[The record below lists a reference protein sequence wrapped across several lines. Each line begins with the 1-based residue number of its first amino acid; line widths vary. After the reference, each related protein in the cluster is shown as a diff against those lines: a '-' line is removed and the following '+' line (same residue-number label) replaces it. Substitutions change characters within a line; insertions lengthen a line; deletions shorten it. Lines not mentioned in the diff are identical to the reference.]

1 MEINENK
8 PVAVAS
14 KLTDWKNEPDLQD
27 LKQDLTSATASQ
39 AAQCKKIE
47 HWLDILY
54 LSGNSKPV
62 TAENKSKVA
71 PKLVRTQAEWR
82 YSALSEIFLS
92 STDLFNVNPLTWED
106 VKSAQQNELLIN
118 SQFDTKIDK
127 VAFIDKMVR
136 TCVNEGTA
144 ILRTSWEHKTEWVTQ
159 EVPNFMQIEDPT
171 FMEELQQHLQML
183 QAKPDY
189 LEDVPEATRLSVELS
204 QQAGV
209 PIRVY
214 QEGTRMERTEK
225 VTRNHPTVDVCDFS
239 SIYVD
244 PTCQGDLQKAN
255 FIVHKFETSMS
266 DLKRDGRY
274 KNLDKIVTQNAT
286 ITSDM
291 GSQYDSTISQ
301 GSFNFKDE
309 PRQKLYAYEYW
320 GYYDYNDDGIA
331 RPMVCT
337 WVGDTIIRMD
347 ENPYPDKQ
355 FPFIFIPF
363 MPVKGS
369 LYGEPDA
376 ELLEDN
382 QKIKGAVTRGMIDLM
397 AKISAGQTGFQKG
410 AMDQVNMNKFKNG
423 QDFEF
428 NGNVGN
434 PLQSIFTQ
442 NFPNIPESAPFV
454 LNMVN
459 TDSESLTGVRA
470 FQGTGVSGVN
480 LGQTAEAVRTA
491 TDAATKRETG
501 IVRRLGNGLESLA
514 RKFLTMNALFLE
526 EDEVIRITNE
536 NFVPIK
542 RDDLAGEFDL
552 RINVST
558 PEEDQSKS
566 QNLSFILQTLGNNLP
581 PEVPIKIMAKIV
593 KLHKLPDLAKYLD
606 EWEPKP
612 DPMQEALQQL
622 EIAKV
627 EAETALLRAQARE
640 ADAKSYVQQ
649 AKVGV
654 EQARAGQMQSQ
665 TDKNNLDFYDKAN
678 GTDHERAVELQQQ
691 KLNADIVS
699 TSLKSQ
705 AQLDALDKQRGTA
718 ILTEHAKASLQ
729 PREKA
734 VR

>member
-1 MEINENK
+1 MDINLNK
-8 PVAVAS
+8 PVQVQG
-14 KLTDWKNEPDLQD
+14 KMTNWKNEPDIRD
-27 LKQDLTSATASQ
+27 LKQDLTEATASHS
-39 AAQCKKIE
+39 AQSSKIE
-47 HWLDILY
+47 GWLNVLHMK
-54 LSGNSKPV
+54 GNAKPV
-62 TAENKSKVA
+62 TADGKSKVA

-82 YSALSEIFLS
+82 YAALSEIFLS

-106 VKSAQQNELLIN
+106 VKSAQQNELILN

-144 ILRTSWEHKTEWVTQ
+144 ILRTSWVHKTESVTQ
-159 EVPNFMQIEDPT
+159 EVPNFMQIEDPS
-171 FMEELQQHLQML
+171 FGPQLEQIMQMM
-183 QAKPDY
+183 QAQPDF
-189 LEDVPEATRLSVELS
+189 LEDQPEEIKLSVELS

-209 PIRVY
+209 PIRVFK
-214 QEGTRMERTEK
+214 QGTKMETEEK
-225 VTRNHPTVDVCDFS
+225 VIRNHPTVEVCDFS

-244 PTCQGDLQKAN
+244 PTCQGDITKAN
-255 FIVHKFETSMS
+255 FIIHKFETSMS

-274 KNLDKIVTQNAT
+274 KNLDKINAQTAT
-286 ITSDM
+286 ITSDV
-291 GSQYDSTISQ
+291 GSQYDSTVNQ
-301 GSFNFKDE
+301 GSFAFKDE
-309 PRQKLYAYEYW
+309 PRKKMYAYEYW
-320 GYYDYNDDGIA
+320 GYYDFDDSGIA

-337 WVGDTIIRMD
+337 WVGDTIIRLD

-355 FPFIFIPF
+355 FPFVFIPF

-397 AKISAGQTGFQKG
+397 AKISAGQTGFAKG
-410 AMDQVNMNKFKNG
+410 TMDQVNLHKYKNG

-428 NGNVGN
+428 NGNQN
-434 PLQSIFTQ
+434 PQHSIFTQ
-442 NFPNIPESAPFV
+442 NFPNIPESAPFI

-470 FQGTGVSGVN
+470 FAGTGVSGVN

-501 IVRRLGNGLESLA
+501 IVRRIGNGLVEVA
-514 RKFLTMNALFLE
+514 RKFITMNAMFLAE
-526 EDEVIRITNE
+526 EEVVRVTNE

-542 RDDLAGEFDL
+542 RDDLSGEYDL

-593 KLHKLPDLAKYLD
+593 KLHKLPDLAHYLD
-606 EWEPKP
+606 TYEPKP
-612 DPMQEALQQL
+612 DPLAEAMKEL
-622 EIAKV
+622 ELAKIK
-627 EAETALLRAQARE
+627 AETALLNAQARE
-640 ADAKSYVQQ
+640 ADAKSYVQE
-649 AKVGV
+649 AKIGV

-678 GTDHERAVELQQQ
+678 GTDHERAKELQQQ
-691 KLNADIVS
+691 KLDTDVTNTV
-699 TSLKSQ
+699 LKNQ
-705 AQLDALDKQRGTA
+705 AQLDGLDRQRGTA
-718 ILTEHAKASLQ
+718 LLQEHAKASLQ

-734 VR
+734 VK

>member
-1 MEINENK
+1 MDINVNK
-8 PVAVAS
+8 PVQVQG
-14 KLTDWKNEPDLQD
+14 KLTNWKNEPDIRD
-27 LKQDLTSATASQ
+27 LKQDLTEATAAYS
-39 AAQCKKIE
+39 AQVSKIE
-47 HWLDILY
+47 NWLNVLH
-54 LSGNSKPV
+54 LKGNSKPV
-62 TAENKSKVA
+62 TAEGKSKVA

-82 YSALSEIFLS
+82 YAALSEIFLS
-92 STDLFNVNPLTWED
+92 STDLFNVNPVTWED
-106 VKSAQQNELLIN
+106 VKSAQQNELILN

-127 VAFIDKMVR
+127 VGFIDKMVR
-136 TCVNEGTA
+136 ACVNEGTA
-144 ILRTSWEHKTEWVTQ
+144 ILRTSWVHKTETVTS
-159 EVPNFMQIEDPT
+159 EVPNFMQIEDPSY
-171 FMEELQQHLQML
+171 MEELQQHMQMM

-189 LEDVPEATRLSVELS
+189 LEDVPEEVRLSVELS

-214 QEGTRMERTEK
+214 KEGTRTERKEK
-225 VTRNHPTVDVCDFS
+225 VIRNHPTVDVCDFS

-244 PTCQGDLQKAN
+244 PTCQGDITKAS
-255 FIVHKFETSMS
+255 FLIHKFETSMS

-274 KNLDKIVTQNAT
+274 KNLEKINVQTAT
-286 ITSDM
+286 TTSEI
-291 GSQYDSTISQ
+291 GSQYDSTIGQ
-301 GSFNFKDE
+301 GSFTFKDA
-309 PRQKLYAYEYW
+309 PRQKMFAYEYW
-320 GYYDYNDDGIA
+320 GYYDFDDTGIA

-337 WVGDTIIRMD
+337 WIGDTIIRLD

-355 FPFIFIPF
+355 FPFVFIPF

-410 AMDQVNMNKFKNG
+410 SMDQVNLHKFRNG

-428 NGNVGN
+428 NGNQN
-434 PLQSIFTQ
+434 PQHSIFTQ
-442 NFPNIPESAPFV
+442 NFPNIPESAPFI

-501 IVRRLGNGLESLA
+501 IVRRIGSGLVEVA
-514 RKFLTMNALFLE
+514 RKFLTMNALFLDE
-526 EDEVIRITNE
+526 EEVVRVTNN

-542 RDDLAGEFDL
+542 RDDLSGEYDL

-593 KLHKLPDLAKYLD
+593 KLHKLPDLAHYLD
-606 EWEPKP
+606 TYEPKP
-612 DPMQEALQQL
+612 DPLAEARQQL
-622 EIAKV
+622 EIAKL
-627 EAETALLRAQARE
+627 EAETALLKAQARE
-640 ADAKSYVQQ
+640 ADAKSYVQE

-665 TDKNNLDFYDKAN
+665 TDRNNLDFYDKAN
-678 GTDHERAVELQQQ
+678 GTDHERALELQQK
-691 KLNADIVS
+691 KLDTDVVNTTLKNQ
-699 TSLKSQ
+699 TS
-705 AQLDALDKQRGTA
+705 LDALDKQRGTA
-718 ILTEHAKASLQ
+718 LLTEHARASLQ
-729 PREKA
+729 PKEKA

>member
-1 MEINENK
+1 MDINLNK
-8 PVAVAS
+8 PVQVQG
-14 KLTDWKNEPDLQD
+14 KMTNWKNEPDIRD
-27 LKQDLTSATASQ
+27 LKQDLTEATASHSS
-39 AAQCKKIE
+39 QCSKIE
-47 HWLDILY
+47 NWLNVLHMKG
-54 LSGNSKPV
+54 SAKPV
-62 TAENKSKVA
+62 TAEGKSKVA

-82 YSALSEIFLS
+82 YAALSEIFLS

-106 VKSAQQNELLIN
+106 VKSAQQNELILN

-144 ILRTSWEHKTEWVTQ
+144 ILRTSWVHKTEMVEQ
-159 EVPNFMQIEDPT
+159 EVPNFMQVEDPSY
-171 FMEELQQHLQML
+171 MEELQQHLQML

-189 LEDVPEATRLSVELS
+189 LEDLPEEVRLSIELS
-204 QQAGV
+204 QQAGT
-209 PIRVY
+209 PIRVFK
-214 QEGTRMERTEK
+214 EGTRMEHSEK
-225 VTRNHPTVDVCDFS
+225 VIRNHPTVEVCDFS

-244 PTCQGDLQKAN
+244 PTCQGDLNKAN
-255 FIVHKFETSMS
+255 FVIHKFETSLS

-274 KNLDKIVTQNAT
+274 KNLDKINVQTAT
-286 ITSDM
+286 VTSDT
-291 GSQYDSTISQ
+291 GSQYDSTLPQ
-301 GSFNFKDE
+301 GNFAFKDA

-320 GYYDYNDDGIA
+320 GYYDFDDSGIA

-337 WVGDTIIRMD
+337 WIGDTIIRLD

-355 FPFIFIPF
+355 FPFVFIPF

-369 LYGEPDA
+369 VYGEPDA

-397 AKISAGQTGFQKG
+397 AKISAGQTGFAKG
-410 AMDQVNMNKFKNG
+410 TMDQVNLHKFRNG

-428 NGNVGN
+428 NGNQN
-434 PLQSIFTQ
+434 PQHSIFTQ
-442 NFPNIPESAPFV
+442 NFPNIPESAPFI

-470 FQGTGVSGVN
+470 FAGTGVSGVN

-501 IVRRLGNGLESLA
+501 IVRRMGNGLVEVA
-514 RKFLTMNALFLE
+514 RKFLTMNAMFLE
-526 EDEVIRITNE
+526 EDEVVRITNE
-536 NFVPIK
+536 NFVPVK

-581 PEVPIKIMAKIV
+581 PEVPIKIMAKIAR
-593 KLHKLPDLAKYLD
+593 LHKIPDLAHYL
-606 EWEPKP
+606 ETWEPKP
-612 DPMQEALQQL
+612 DPMAEAMQEL
-622 EIAKV
+622 ELAKIQAQT
-627 EAETALLRAQARE
+627 ELLKAQARE
-640 ADAKSYVQQ
+640 AASKSFVQD

-678 GTDHERAVELQQQ
+678 GTEHERALELQQQ
-691 KLNADIVS
+691 KLDTDVTNTV
-699 TSLKSQ
+699 LKNQ

-718 ILTEHAKASLQ
+718 LLTEHAKASLQ

>member
-1 MEINENK
+1 MNLNK
-8 PVAVAS
+8 PVEVQRN
-14 KLTDWKNEPDLQD
+14 LTGWKNEPDLKD
-27 LKQDLTSATASQ
+27 LKQDLTECTQAHSAQVS
-39 AAQCKKIE
+39 KIE
-47 HWLDILY
+47 KWLDTLHMR
-54 LSGNSKPV
+54 GNARPV
-62 TAENKSKVA
+62 TADNKSKVA

-106 VKSAQQNELLIN
+106 VKSAKQNELILN

-144 ILRTSWEHKTEWVTQ
+144 ILRTSWVHKTEEVEE
-159 EVPNFMQIEDPT
+159 EVPNFMMVPDPNY
-171 FMEELQQHLQML
+171 MQELEQHLQQL
-183 QAKPDY
+183 QMKPDY
-189 LEDVPEATRLSVELS
+189 LEDLPEEVRLSIEMS
-204 QQAGV
+204 QQHGQ
-209 PIRVY
+209 PIRVFK
-214 QEGTRMERTEK
+214 EGTKVERK
-225 VTRNHPTVDVCDFS
+225 VKTIRNHPTVEVCDFS

-244 PTCQGDLQKAN
+244 PTCQGDITKAN
-255 FIVHKFETSMS
+255 FIIHKFETSLS

-274 KNLDKIVTQNAT
+274 KNLDKINAQTATVTAET
-286 ITSDM
+286 
-291 GSQYDSTISQ
+291 GSEYDSST
-301 GSFNFKDE
+301 GANFTFKDE
-309 PRQKLYAYEYW
+309 PRRKMHAYEYW
-320 GYYDYNDDGIA
+320 GYYDFDNSGIA

-337 WVGDTIIRMD
+337 WVGDTIIRLD

-397 AKISAGQTGFQKG
+397 AKISAGQTGFAKG
-410 AMDQVNMNKFKNG
+410 AMDQVNLHKFRNG

-428 NGNVGN
+428 NGNNN
-434 PLQSIFTQ
+434 PQHSIFTQ
-442 NFPNIPESAPFV
+442 NFPNIPESAPFI

-501 IVRRLGNGLESLA
+501 IVRRIGNGLVQVA
-514 RKFLTMNALFLE
+514 RKFVTMNSMFLDE
-526 EDEVIRITNE
+526 EEVVRVTNN
-536 NFVPIK
+536 NFVPVK

-558 PEEDQSKS
+558 PEEDTSKA
-566 QNLSFILQTLGNNLP
+566 NVLGMIMQTLGNNLP
-581 PEVPIKIMAKIV
+581 PELPIKIMAKIAH
-593 KLHKLPDLAKYLD
+593 LHKLPDLAQYLD
-606 EWEPKP
+606 TWEPQP
-612 DPMQEALQQL
+612 DPLAEAQQQL
-622 EIAKV
+622 ELARL
-627 EAETALLRAQARE
+627 EAETELLKAQARE
-640 ADAKSYVQQ
+640 AAAKSYVQE

-665 TDKNNLDFYDKAN
+665 TDKNNLDFYNRAN
-678 GTDHERAVELQQQ
+678 GIDHEQTKELNQQ
-691 KLNADIVS
+691 KYDTDIVKD
-699 TSLKSQ
+699 TLKNQ
-705 AQLDALDKQRGTA
+705 AQLDLADKQRGTN
-718 ILTEHAKASLQ
+718 LLLEHAKASLQ

>member
-1 MEINENK
+1 MDINVNK
-8 PVAVAS
+8 PVQVQG
-14 KLTDWKNEPDLQD
+14 KLTNWKNEPDIRD
-27 LKQDLTSATASQ
+27 LKQDLTEASAAYS
-39 AAQCKKIE
+39 AQVSKIE
-47 HWLDILY
+47 NWLNVLHMK
-54 LSGNSKPV
+54 GNSKPI
-62 TAENKSKVA
+62 TAEGKSKVA

-82 YSALSEIFLS
+82 YAALSEIFLS

-106 VKSAQQNELLIN
+106 VKSAQQNELILN

-127 VAFIDKMVR
+127 VGFIDKMVR
-136 TCVNEGTA
+136 ACVNEGTA
-144 ILRTSWEHKTEWVTQ
+144 ILRTSWVHKTESVTS
-159 EVPNFMQIEDPT
+159 EVPNFMQIEDPSY
-171 FMEELQQHLQML
+171 MEELQQHLQML

-189 LEDVPEATRLSVELS
+189 LEDLPEETRLSIELS
-204 QQAGV
+204 QEAGI
-209 PIRVY
+209 PIRVFK
-214 QEGTRMERTEK
+214 EGTRTETEDK
-225 VTRNHPTVDVCDFS
+225 VIRNHPTVEVCDFS

-244 PTCQGDLQKAN
+244 PTCQGDITKAN
-255 FIVHKFETSMS
+255 FLIHKFETSMS

-274 KNLDKIVTQNAT
+274 KNLEKINVQTATVTT
-286 ITSDM
+286 EI
-291 GSQYDSTISQ
+291 GSEYDSTVGQ
-301 GSFNFKDE
+301 GSFAFKDA
-309 PRQKLYAYEYW
+309 PRQKMYAYEYW
-320 GYYDYNDDGIA
+320 GYYDFDDTGIA

-337 WVGDTIIRMD
+337 WVGDTIIRLS

-355 FPFIFIPF
+355 FPFVFIPF

-410 AMDQVNMNKFKNG
+410 TMDQVNLHKYKNG

-428 NGNVGN
+428 NGNQN
-434 PLQSIFTQ
+434 PQHSIFTQ
-442 NFPNIPESAPFV
+442 NFPNIPESAPFI
-454 LNMVN
+454 LSMVN
-459 TDSESLTGVRA
+459 NDSESLTGVRA

-501 IVRRLGNGLESLA
+501 IVRRFGSGLVEVA
-514 RKFLTMNALFLE
+514 RKFLTMNAMFLAE
-526 EDEVIRITNE
+526 EEVVRITND
-536 NFVPIK
+536 NFVPVK
-542 RDDLAGEFDL
+542 RDDLAGDFDL

-593 KLHKLPDLAKYLD
+593 KLHKLPDLAHYL
-606 EWEPKP
+606 ETYEPKP
-612 DPMQEALQQL
+612 DPLAEAMQQL
-622 EIAKV
+622 EIAKL
-627 EAETALLRAQARE
+627 EAETALLKAQARE
-640 ADAKSYVQQ
+640 ADAKSFVQE

-665 TDKNNLDFYDKAN
+665 TDRNNLDFYDKAN
-678 GTDHERAVELQQQ
+678 GTDHERALELQQK
-691 KLNADIVS
+691 KLDTDVVNTTLKNQ
-699 TSLKSQ
+699 TS
-705 AQLDALDKQRGTA
+705 LDALDKQRGTA
-718 ILTEHAKASLQ
+718 LLTEHARAALQ
-729 PREKA
+729 PKEKA

>member
-1 MEINENK
+1 MEINVNK
-8 PVAVAS
+8 PVEVQG
-14 KLTDWKNEPDLQD
+14 KLTNWKNEPDIRD
-27 LKQDLTSATASQ
+27 LKQDLTEATASYS
-39 AAQCKKIE
+39 AQVSKIE
-47 HWLDILY
+47 GWLNVLNMRGSSAPI
-54 LSGNSKPV
+54 
-62 TAENKSKVA
+62 TAAGKSKVA

-106 VKSAQQNELLIN
+106 VKSAQQNELILN

-127 VAFIDKMVR
+127 IAFVDKMVR

-144 ILRTSWEHKTEWVTQ
+144 ILRTSWVHKSETVEE
-159 EVPNFMQIEDPT
+159 EVPQFMQVIDPGY
-171 FMEELQQHLQML
+171 MEELQQHLQML
-183 QAKPDY
+183 QAQPDY
-189 LEDVPEATRLSVELS
+189 LEDVPEEVRLSIELT
-204 QQAGV
+204 QQTGQ
-209 PIRVY
+209 PIRVFK
-214 QEGTRMERTEK
+214 QGTRMERKEK
-225 VTRNHPTVDVCDFS
+225 VIRNHPTVEVCDFS

-244 PTCQGDLQKAN
+244 PTCQGDLNKAQ
-255 FIVHKFETSMS
+255 FIIHKFETSLS

-274 KNLDKIVTQNAT
+274 KNLDKINAQTAT
-286 ITSDM
+286 ITSDT
-291 GSQYDSTISQ
+291 GSQYDSTIGQ
-301 GSFNFKDE
+301 GNFNFKDE
-309 PRQKLYAYEYW
+309 PRKKMYAYEYW
-320 GYYDYNDDGIA
+320 GYYDFDDTGIA

-337 WVGDTIIRMD
+337 WIGDTIIRLD

-397 AKISAGQTGFQKG
+397 AKISAGQTGFAKG
-410 AMDQVNMNKFKNG
+410 TMDQVNLHKFKTG

-428 NGNVGN
+428 HGAQN
-434 PLQSIFTQ
+434 PQHAIFTQ
-442 NFPNIPESAPFV
+442 NFPNIPESAPFI

-470 FQGTGVSGVN
+470 FQGTGVSGIN

-501 IVRRLGNGLESLA
+501 IVRRIGNGMVEVA

-526 EDEVIRITNE
+526 EEEVVRVTNA
-536 NFVPIK
+536 NFVPVK
-542 RDDLAGEFDL
+542 RDDLAGEYDL

-593 KLHKLPDLAKYLD
+593 KLHKLPDLAHYL
-606 EWEPKP
+606 ETYEPKP
-612 DPMQEALQQL
+612 DPLAEAMQQL
-622 EIAKV
+622 EIAKL
-627 EAETALLRAQARE
+627 EAETALLKAQARE
-640 ADAKSYVQQ
+640 ADAKSFVQE
-649 AKVGV
+649 AKVSV

-665 TDKNNLDFYDKAN
+665 TDRNNLDFYDKAN
-678 GTDHERAVELQQQ
+678 GTEHERALELQQK
-691 KLNADIVS
+691 KLDTDVTKDVLKNQNA
-699 TSLKSQ
+699 LEL
-705 AQLDALDKQRGTA
+705 ADKQRGTA
-718 ILTEHAKASLQ
+718 LLQEHAKASLQ

-734 VR
+734 VK

>member
-1 MEINENK
+1 MDINLNQ
-8 PVAVAS
+8 PVAANT
-14 KLTDWKNEPDLQD
+14 KLTNWKNEPDIRD
-27 LKQDLTSATASQ
+27 LKQDLTESTASHS
-39 AAQCKKIE
+39 AQSAKIE
-47 HWLDILY
+47 NWLNVLNMK
-54 LSGNSKPV
+54 GNAKPV
-62 TAENKSKVA
+62 TAEGKSKVA

-82 YSALSEIFLS
+82 YAALSEIFLS

-106 VKSAQQNELLIN
+106 VKSAQQNELIIN

-144 ILRTSWEHKTEWVTQ
+144 ILRTSWVHKSEIVEE
-159 EVPNFMQIEDPT
+159 EVPNFMQVEDPT

-183 QAKPDY
+183 QMQPDY
-189 LEDVPEATRLSVELS
+189 LEDIPEELRMSIEFS
-204 QQAGV
+204 QEAGM
-209 PIRVY
+209 PIRVFK
-214 QEGTRMERTEK
+214 EGTRIERNEK
-225 VTRNHPTVDVCDFS
+225 VIRNHPTVEVCDFS

-244 PTCQGDLQKAN
+244 PTCQGDITKAN
-255 FIVHKFETSMS
+255 FIIHKFETSMS

-274 KNLDKIVTQNAT
+274 KNLDKINVQTATVTT
-286 ITSDM
+286 DT
-291 GSQYDSTISQ
+291 GSQYDSTLPQ
-301 GSFNFKDE
+301 GNFAFKDA

-320 GYYDYNDDGIA
+320 GYYDIDDSGIA

-355 FPFIFIPF
+355 FPFVFIPF

-397 AKISAGQTGFQKG
+397 AKISAGQTGFAKG
-410 AMDQVNMNKFKNG
+410 TMDQVNLHKFRNG

-428 NGNVGN
+428 NGNQN
-434 PLQSIFTQ
+434 PQYSIFTQ
-442 NFPNIPESAPFV
+442 NFPNIPESAPFI

-501 IVRRLGNGLESLA
+501 IVRRLGSGLTEVA

-526 EDEVIRITNE
+526 EEEVVRVTNE
-536 NFVPIK
+536 NFVPVK

-593 KLHKLPDLAKYLD
+593 KLHKLPDLAHYLD
-606 EWEPKP
+606 TYEPKP
-612 DPMQEALQQL
+612 DPLAEARQQL
-622 EIAKV
+622 EIAKL
-627 EAETALLRAQARE
+627 EAETALLKAQARE
-640 ADAKSYVQQ
+640 ADAKSFVQE

-654 EQARAGQMQSQ
+654 EHARAGQMQSQ
-665 TDKNNLDFYDKAN
+665 TDRNNLDFYDKAN
-678 GTDHERAVELQQQ
+678 GTDHERAKELQQQ
-691 KLNADIVS
+691 KLDTEVAKDV
-699 TSLKSQ
+699 LKNQ
-705 AQLDALDKQRGTA
+705 NNLELADKQRGTA
-718 ILTEHAKASLQ
+718 LLQEHAKAALQ

>member
-1 MEINENK
+1 MNLNK
-8 PVAVAS
+8 PVEVQRN
-14 KLTDWKNEPDLQD
+14 LTGWKNEPDLKD
-27 LKQDLTSATASQ
+27 LKQDLTECTQAHSAQVA
-39 AAQCKKIE
+39 KIE
-47 HWLDILY
+47 RWLDTLHMR
-54 LSGNSKPV
+54 GNARPV

-106 VKSAQQNELLIN
+106 VKSAKQNELILN

-144 ILRTSWEHKTEWVTQ
+144 ILRTSWVHKTEEVEE
-159 EVPNFMQIEDPT
+159 EVPNFMMVPDPA
-171 FMEELQQHLQML
+171 FIQELEQHLQQL
-183 QAKPDY
+183 QMKPDY
-189 LEDVPEATRLSVELS
+189 LEDLPEEVRLSIEMS
-204 QQAGV
+204 QQHGQ

-214 QEGTRMERTEK
+214 KEGTKIERTIK
-225 VTRNHPTVDVCDFS
+225 TIRNHPTVEVCDFS

-244 PTCQGDLQKAN
+244 PTCQGDITKAN
-255 FIVHKFETSMS
+255 FIIHKFETSLS

-274 KNLDKIVTQNAT
+274 KNLDKINAQTATVTT
-286 ITSDM
+286 ET
-291 GSQYDSTISQ
+291 GSEYDSST
-301 GSFNFKDE
+301 GANFTFKDE
-309 PRQKLYAYEYW
+309 PRRKMHAYEYW
-320 GYYDYNDDGIA
+320 GYYDFDNSGIA

-337 WVGDTIIRMD
+337 WVGDTIIRLD

-355 FPFIFIPF
+355 FPFVFIPF

-397 AKISAGQTGFQKG
+397 AKISAGQTGFAKG
-410 AMDQVNMNKFKNG
+410 AMDQVNLHKFRNG

-428 NGNVGN
+428 NGNNN
-434 PLQSIFTQ
+434 PQHSIFTQ
-442 NFPNIPESAPFV
+442 NFPNIPESAPFI

-501 IVRRLGNGLESLA
+501 IVRRIGNGLVQVA
-514 RKFLTMNALFLE
+514 RKFVTMNAMFLDE
-526 EDEVIRITNE
+526 EEVVRVTNN
-536 NFVPIK
+536 NFVPVK

-558 PEEDQSKS
+558 PEEDTSKA
-566 QNLSFILQTLGNNLP
+566 NVLGMIMQTLGNNLP
-581 PEVPIKIMAKIV
+581 PELPIKIMAKIAY
-593 KLHKLPDLAKYLD
+593 LHKLPDLAQYL
-606 EWEPKP
+606 ETWEPKP
-612 DPMQEALQQL
+612 DPLAEAQQQL
-622 EIAKV
+622 ELARL
-627 EAETALLRAQARE
+627 EAETELLKAQARE
-640 ADAKSYVQQ
+640 AAAKSYVQE

-665 TDKNNLDFYDKAN
+665 TDKNNLDFYNRAN
-678 GTDHERAVELQQQ
+678 GIDHEQTKELNQQ
-691 KLNADIVS
+691 KYDTDIVKD
-699 TSLKSQ
+699 TLKNQ
-705 AQLDALDKQRGTA
+705 AQLDLADKQRGTN
-718 ILTEHAKASLQ
+718 LLVEHAKASLQ

>member
-1 MEINENK
+1 MEINVNK
-8 PVAVAS
+8 PVEVQG
-14 KLTDWKNEPDLQD
+14 KLTNWKNEPDIRD
-27 LKQDLTSATASQ
+27 LKQDLTEATASYS
-39 AAQCKKIE
+39 AQVSKIE
-47 HWLDILY
+47 GWLNVLNMRGSSAPI
-54 LSGNSKPV
+54 
-62 TAENKSKVA
+62 TAAGKSKVA

-106 VKSAQQNELLIN
+106 VKSAQQNELILN

-127 VAFIDKMVR
+127 IAFIDKMVR

-144 ILRTSWEHKTEWVTQ
+144 ILRTSWVHKSETVEE
-159 EVPNFMQIEDPT
+159 EVPQFMQVIDPGY
-171 FMEELQQHLQML
+171 MEELQQHLQML
-183 QAKPDY
+183 QAQPDY
-189 LEDVPEATRLSVELS
+189 LEDVPEEVRLSIELT
-204 QQAGV
+204 QQTGQ
-209 PIRVY
+209 PIRVFK
-214 QEGTRMERTEK
+214 QGTRMERKEK
-225 VTRNHPTVDVCDFS
+225 VIRNHPTVEVCDFS

-244 PTCQGDLQKAN
+244 PTCQGDLNKAQ
-255 FIVHKFETSMS
+255 FIIHKFETSLS

-274 KNLDKIVTQNAT
+274 KNLDKINAQTAT
-286 ITSDM
+286 ITSDT
-291 GSQYDSTISQ
+291 GSQYDSTIGQ
-301 GSFNFKDE
+301 GNFNFKDE
-309 PRQKLYAYEYW
+309 PRKKMYAYEYW
-320 GYYDYNDDGIA
+320 GYYDFDDTGIA

-337 WVGDTIIRMD
+337 WIGDTIIRLD

-397 AKISAGQTGFQKG
+397 AKISAGQTGFAKG
-410 AMDQVNMNKFKNG
+410 TMDQVNLHKFKTG

-428 NGNVGN
+428 HGAQN
-434 PLQSIFTQ
+434 PQHAIFTQ
-442 NFPNIPESAPFV
+442 NFPNIPESAPFI

-470 FQGTGVSGVN
+470 FQGTGVSGIN

-501 IVRRLGNGLESLA
+501 IVRRIGNGMVEVA

-526 EDEVIRITNE
+526 EEEVVRVTNA
-536 NFVPIK
+536 NFVPVK
-542 RDDLAGEFDL
+542 RDDLAGEYDL

-593 KLHKLPDLAKYLD
+593 KLHKLPDLAHYL
-606 EWEPKP
+606 ETYEPKP
-612 DPMQEALQQL
+612 DPLAEAMQQL
-622 EIAKV
+622 EIAKL
-627 EAETALLRAQARE
+627 EAETALLKAQARE
-640 ADAKSYVQQ
+640 ADAKSFVQE
-649 AKVGV
+649 AKVSV

-665 TDKNNLDFYDKAN
+665 TDRNNLDFYDKAN
-678 GTDHERAVELQQQ
+678 GTEHERALELQQK
-691 KLNADIVS
+691 KLDTDVTKDVLKNQNA
-699 TSLKSQ
+699 LEL
-705 AQLDALDKQRGTA
+705 ADKQRGTA
-718 ILTEHAKASLQ
+718 LLQEHAKASLQ

-734 VR
+734 VK

>member
-1 MEINENK
+1 MEINVNK
-8 PVAVAS
+8 PVEVQG
-14 KLTDWKNEPDLQD
+14 KLTNWKNEPDIRD
-27 LKQDLTSATASQ
+27 LKQDLTEATASYS
-39 AAQCKKIE
+39 AQVSKIE
-47 HWLDILY
+47 GWLNVLNMRGSSAPI
-54 LSGNSKPV
+54 
-62 TAENKSKVA
+62 TAAGKSKVA

-106 VKSAQQNELLIN
+106 VKSAQQNELILN

-127 VAFIDKMVR
+127 IAFVDKMVR

-144 ILRTSWEHKTEWVTQ
+144 ILRTSWVHKSETVEE
-159 EVPNFMQIEDPT
+159 EVPQFMQVIDPAY
-171 FMEELQQHLQML
+171 MEELQQHLQML
-183 QAKPDY
+183 QAQPDY
-189 LEDVPEATRLSVELS
+189 LEDVPEEVRLSIELT
-204 QQAGV
+204 QQTGQ
-209 PIRVY
+209 PIRVFK
-214 QEGTRMERTEK
+214 QGTRMERKEK
-225 VTRNHPTVDVCDFS
+225 VIRNHPTVEVCDFS

-244 PTCQGDLQKAN
+244 PTCQGDLNKAQ
-255 FIVHKFETSMS
+255 FIIHKFETSLS

-274 KNLDKIVTQNAT
+274 KNLDKINAQTAT
-286 ITSDM
+286 ITSDT
-291 GSQYDSTISQ
+291 GSQYDSTIGQ
-301 GSFNFKDE
+301 GNFNFKDE
-309 PRQKLYAYEYW
+309 PRKKLYAYEYW
-320 GYYDYNDDGIA
+320 GYYDFDDTGIA

-337 WVGDTIIRMD
+337 WIGDTIIRLD

-397 AKISAGQTGFQKG
+397 AKISAGQTGFAKG
-410 AMDQVNMNKFKNG
+410 TMDQVNLHKFKTG

-428 NGNVGN
+428 HGAQN
-434 PLQSIFTQ
+434 PQHAIFTQ
-442 NFPNIPESAPFV
+442 NFPNIPESAPFI

-501 IVRRLGNGLESLA
+501 IVRRIGNGMVEVA

-526 EDEVIRITNE
+526 EEEVVRVTNA
-536 NFVPIK
+536 NFVPVK
-542 RDDLAGEFDL
+542 RDDLAGEYDL

-593 KLHKLPDLAKYLD
+593 KLHKLPDLAHYL
-606 EWEPKP
+606 ETYEPKP
-612 DPMQEALQQL
+612 DPLAEAMQQL
-622 EIAKV
+622 EIAKL
-627 EAETALLRAQARE
+627 EAETALLKAQARE
-640 ADAKSYVQQ
+640 ADAKSFVQE

-665 TDKNNLDFYDKAN
+665 TDRNNLDFYDKAN
-678 GTDHERAVELQQQ
+678 GTEHERALELQQK
-691 KLNADIVS
+691 KLDTDVTKDVLKNQNA
-699 TSLKSQ
+699 LEL
-705 AQLDALDKQRGTA
+705 ADKQRGTA
-718 ILTEHAKASLQ
+718 LLQEHAKASLQ

-734 VR
+734 VK

>member
-1 MEINENK
+1 MEINLNK
-8 PVAVAS
+8 PVEVQRN
-14 KLTDWKNEPDLQD
+14 LTGWKNEPDLKD
-27 LKQDLTSATASQ
+27 LKQDLTECTQAHSAQVS
-39 AAQCKKIE
+39 KIE
-47 HWLDILY
+47 RWLDTLHMR
-54 LSGNSKPV
+54 GNARPV
-62 TAENKSKVA
+62 TADNKSKVA

-106 VKSAQQNELLIN
+106 VKSAKQNELILN

-144 ILRTSWEHKTEWVTQ
+144 ILRTSWVHKTEEVEE
-159 EVPNFMQIEDPT
+159 EVPNFMMVPDPNY
-171 FMEELQQHLQML
+171 MQELEQHLQQL
-183 QAKPDY
+183 QMKPDY
-189 LEDVPEATRLSVELS
+189 LEDLPEEVRLSIEMS
-204 QQAGV
+204 QQHGQ
-209 PIRVY
+209 PIRVFK
-214 QEGTRMERTEK
+214 EGTKVERK
-225 VTRNHPTVDVCDFS
+225 VKTIRNHPTVEVCDFS

-244 PTCQGDLQKAN
+244 PTCQGDITKAN
-255 FIVHKFETSMS
+255 FIIHKFETSLS

-274 KNLDKIVTQNAT
+274 KNLDKINAQTATVTT
-286 ITSDM
+286 ET
-291 GSQYDSTISQ
+291 GSEYDSST
-301 GSFNFKDE
+301 GANFTFKDE
-309 PRQKLYAYEYW
+309 PRRKMHAYEYW
-320 GYYDYNDDGIA
+320 GYYDFDNSGIA

-337 WVGDTIIRMD
+337 WVGDTIIRLD

-397 AKISAGQTGFQKG
+397 AKISAGQTGFAKG
-410 AMDQVNMNKFKNG
+410 AMDQVNLHKFRNG

-428 NGNVGN
+428 NGNNN
-434 PLQSIFTQ
+434 PQHSIFTQ
-442 NFPNIPESAPFV
+442 NFPNIPESAPFI

-501 IVRRLGNGLESLA
+501 IVRRIGNGLVQVA
-514 RKFLTMNALFLE
+514 RKFVTMNSMFLDE
-526 EDEVIRITNE
+526 EEVVRVTNN
-536 NFVPIK
+536 NFVPVK

-558 PEEDQSKS
+558 PEEDTSKA
-566 QNLSFILQTLGNNLP
+566 NVLGMIMQTLGNNLP
-581 PEVPIKIMAKIV
+581 PELPIKIMAKIAH
-593 KLHKLPDLAKYLD
+593 LHKLPDLAQYL
-606 EWEPKP
+606 ETWEPKP
-612 DPMQEALQQL
+612 DPLAEAQQQL
-622 EIAKV
+622 ELARL
-627 EAETALLRAQARE
+627 EAETELLKAQARE
-640 ADAKSYVQQ
+640 AAAKSYVQE

-665 TDKNNLDFYDKAN
+665 TDKNNLDFFNRAN
-678 GTDHERAVELQQQ
+678 GIDHEQTKELNQQ
-691 KLNADIVS
+691 KYDTDIVKD
-699 TSLKSQ
+699 TLKNQ
-705 AQLDALDKQRGTA
+705 AQLDLADKQRGTN
-718 ILTEHAKASLQ
+718 LLVEHAKASLQ

>member
-1 MEINENK
+1 MNLNK
-8 PVAVAS
+8 PVEVQRN
-14 KLTDWKNEPDLQD
+14 LTGWKNEPDLKD
-27 LKQDLTSATASQ
+27 LKQDLTECTQAHSAQVS
-39 AAQCKKIE
+39 KIE
-47 HWLDILY
+47 RWLDTLHMR
-54 LSGNSKPV
+54 GNARPV
-62 TAENKSKVA
+62 TADNKSKVA

-106 VKSAQQNELLIN
+106 VKSAKQNELILN

-144 ILRTSWEHKTEWVTQ
+144 ILRTSWVHKTEEVEE
-159 EVPNFMQIEDPT
+159 EVPNFMMVPDPNY
-171 FMEELQQHLQML
+171 MQELEQHLQQL
-183 QAKPDY
+183 QMKPDY
-189 LEDVPEATRLSVELS
+189 LEDLPEEVRLSIEMS
-204 QQAGV
+204 QQHGQ
-209 PIRVY
+209 PIRVFK
-214 QEGTRMERTEK
+214 EGTKVERK
-225 VTRNHPTVDVCDFS
+225 VKTIRNHPTVEVCDFS

-244 PTCQGDLQKAN
+244 PTCQGDITKAN
-255 FIVHKFETSMS
+255 FIIHKFETSLS

-274 KNLDKIVTQNAT
+274 KNLDKINAQTATVTT
-286 ITSDM
+286 ET
-291 GSQYDSTISQ
+291 GSEYDSST
-301 GSFNFKDE
+301 GANFTFKDE
-309 PRQKLYAYEYW
+309 PRRKMHAYEYW
-320 GYYDYNDDGIA
+320 GYYDFDNSGIA

-337 WVGDTIIRMD
+337 WVGDTIIRLD

-397 AKISAGQTGFQKG
+397 AKISAGQTGFAKG
-410 AMDQVNMNKFKNG
+410 AMDQVNLHKFRNG

-428 NGNVGN
+428 NGNNN
-434 PLQSIFTQ
+434 PQHSIFTQ
-442 NFPNIPESAPFV
+442 NFPNIPESAPFI

-501 IVRRLGNGLESLA
+501 IVRRIGNGLVQVA
-514 RKFLTMNALFLE
+514 RKFVTMNSMFLDE
-526 EDEVIRITNE
+526 EEVVRVTNN
-536 NFVPIK
+536 NFVPVK

-558 PEEDQSKS
+558 PEEDTSKA
-566 QNLSFILQTLGNNLP
+566 NVLGMIMQTLGNNLP
-581 PEVPIKIMAKIV
+581 PELPIKIMAKIAH
-593 KLHKLPDLAKYLD
+593 LHKLPDLAQYL
-606 EWEPKP
+606 ETWEPKP
-612 DPMQEALQQL
+612 DPLAEAQQQL
-622 EIAKV
+622 ELARL
-627 EAETALLRAQARE
+627 EAETELLKAQARE
-640 ADAKSYVQQ
+640 AAAKSYVQE

-665 TDKNNLDFYDKAN
+665 TDKNNLDFYNRAN
-678 GTDHERAVELQQQ
+678 GIDHEQTKELNQQ
-691 KLNADIVS
+691 KYDTDIVKD
-699 TSLKSQ
+699 TLKNQ
-705 AQLDALDKQRGTA
+705 AQLDLADKQRGTN
-718 ILTEHAKASLQ
+718 LLVEHAKASLQ

>member
-1 MEINENK
+1 MEINVNK
-8 PVAVAS
+8 PVEVQG
-14 KLTDWKNEPDLQD
+14 KLTNWKNEPDIRD
-27 LKQDLTSATASQ
+27 LKQDLTEATASYS
-39 AAQCKKIE
+39 AQVSKIE
-47 HWLDILY
+47 GWLNVLNMRG
-54 LSGNSKPV
+54 SSAPV
-62 TAENKSKVA
+62 TAAGKSKVA

-106 VKSAQQNELLIN
+106 VKSAQQNELILN

-127 VAFIDKMVR
+127 IAFVDKMVR

-144 ILRTSWEHKTEWVTQ
+144 ILRTSWVHKSETVEE
-159 EVPNFMQIEDPT
+159 EVPQFMQVIDPAY
-171 FMEELQQHLQML
+171 MEELQQHMQML
-183 QAKPDY
+183 QAQPDY
-189 LEDVPEATRLSVELS
+189 LEDVPEEVRLSVELT
-204 QQAGV
+204 QQSGQ
-209 PIRVY
+209 PIRVFK
-214 QEGTRMERTEK
+214 QGTRMERKEK
-225 VTRNHPTVDVCDFS
+225 VIRNHPTVEVCDFS

-244 PTCQGDLQKAN
+244 PTCQGDLNKAQ
-255 FIVHKFETSMS
+255 FIIHKFETSLS

-274 KNLDKIVTQNAT
+274 KNLDKINAQTAT
-286 ITSDM
+286 ITSDT
-291 GSQYDSTISQ
+291 GSQYDSTIGQ
-301 GSFNFKDE
+301 GNFNFKDE
-309 PRQKLYAYEYW
+309 PRKKMYAYEYW
-320 GYYDYNDDGIA
+320 GYYDFDDTGIA

-337 WVGDTIIRMD
+337 WIGDTIIRLD

-397 AKISAGQTGFQKG
+397 AKISAGQTGFAKG
-410 AMDQVNMNKFKNG
+410 TMDQVNLHKFKTG

-428 NGNVGN
+428 HGAQN
-434 PLQSIFTQ
+434 PQHAIFTQ
-442 NFPNIPESAPFV
+442 NFPNIPESAPFI

-501 IVRRLGNGLESLA
+501 IVRRIGNGMVEVA

-526 EDEVIRITNE
+526 EEEVVRVTNA
-536 NFVPIK
+536 NFVPVK
-542 RDDLAGEFDL
+542 RDDLAGEYDL

-593 KLHKLPDLAKYLD
+593 KLHKLPDLAHYL
-606 EWEPKP
+606 ETYEPKP
-612 DPMQEALQQL
+612 DPLAEAMQQL
-622 EIAKV
+622 EIAKL
-627 EAETALLRAQARE
+627 EAETALLKAQARE
-640 ADAKSYVQQ
+640 ADAKSFVQE

-665 TDKNNLDFYDKAN
+665 TDRNNLDFYDKAN
-678 GTDHERAVELQQQ
+678 GTEHERALELQQK
-691 KLNADIVS
+691 KLDTDVTKDVLKNQNA
-699 TSLKSQ
+699 LEL
-705 AQLDALDKQRGTA
+705 ADKQRGTA
-718 ILTEHAKASLQ
+718 LLQEHAKASLQ

-734 VR
+734 VK

>member
-1 MEINENK
+1 MNLNK
-8 PVAVAS
+8 PVEVQRN
-14 KLTDWKNEPDLQD
+14 LTGWKNEPDLKD
-27 LKQDLTSATASQ
+27 LKQDLTECTQAHSAQVA
-39 AAQCKKIE
+39 KIE
-47 HWLDILY
+47 RWLDTLHMR
-54 LSGNSKPV
+54 GNARPV

-106 VKSAQQNELLIN
+106 VKSAKQNELILN

-144 ILRTSWEHKTEWVTQ
+144 ILRTSWVHKTEEVEE
-159 EVPNFMQIEDPT
+159 EVPNFMMVPDPA
-171 FMEELQQHLQML
+171 FVQELEQHLQQL
-183 QAKPDY
+183 QMKPDY
-189 LEDVPEATRLSVELS
+189 LEDIPEEVRLSIEMS
-204 QQAGV
+204 QQHGQ

-214 QEGTRMERTEK
+214 KEGTKIERTVK
-225 VTRNHPTVDVCDFS
+225 TIRNHPTVEVCDFS

-244 PTCQGDLQKAN
+244 PTCQGDITKAN
-255 FIVHKFETSMS
+255 FIIHKFETSLS

-274 KNLDKIVTQNAT
+274 KNLDKINAQTATVTT
-286 ITSDM
+286 ET
-291 GSQYDSTISQ
+291 GSEYDSST
-301 GSFNFKDE
+301 GANFTFKDE
-309 PRQKLYAYEYW
+309 PRRKMHAYEYW
-320 GYYDYNDDGIA
+320 GYYDFDNSGIA

-337 WVGDTIIRMD
+337 WVGDTIIRLD

-355 FPFIFIPF
+355 FPFVFIPF

-397 AKISAGQTGFQKG
+397 AKISAGQTGFAKG
-410 AMDQVNMNKFKNG
+410 AMDQVNLHKFRNG

-428 NGNVGN
+428 NGNNN
-434 PLQSIFTQ
+434 PQHSIFTQ
-442 NFPNIPESAPFV
+442 NFPNIPESAPFI

-501 IVRRLGNGLESLA
+501 IVRRIGNGLVQVA
-514 RKFLTMNALFLE
+514 RKFVTMNAMFLDE
-526 EDEVIRITNE
+526 EEVVRVTNN
-536 NFVPIK
+536 NFVPVK

-558 PEEDQSKS
+558 PEEDTSKA
-566 QNLSFILQTLGNNLP
+566 NVLGMIMQTLGNNLP
-581 PEVPIKIMAKIV
+581 PELPIKIMAKIAH
-593 KLHKLPDLAKYLD
+593 LHKLPDLAQYL
-606 EWEPKP
+606 ETWEPKP
-612 DPMQEALQQL
+612 DPLAEAQQQL
-622 EIAKV
+622 ELARL
-627 EAETALLRAQARE
+627 EAETELLKAQARE
-640 ADAKSYVQQ
+640 AAAKSYVQE

-665 TDKNNLDFYDKAN
+665 TDKNNLDFFNKAN
-678 GTDHERAVELQQQ
+678 GIDHEQNKELNQQ
-691 KLNADIVS
+691 KYDTDIVKD
-699 TSLKSQ
+699 TLKNQ
-705 AQLDALDKQRGTA
+705 AQLDLADKQRGTS
-718 ILTEHAKASLQ
+718 LLVEHAKASLQ

>member
-1 MEINENK
+1 MEINVNK
-8 PVAVAS
+8 PVEVQG
-14 KLTDWKNEPDLQD
+14 KLTNWKNEPDIRD
-27 LKQDLTSATASQ
+27 LKQDLTEATASYS
-39 AAQCKKIE
+39 AQVSKIE
-47 HWLDILY
+47 GWLNVLNMRG
-54 LSGNSKPV
+54 SSAPV
-62 TAENKSKVA
+62 TAAGKSKVA

-106 VKSAQQNELLIN
+106 VKSAQQNELILN

-127 VAFIDKMVR
+127 IAFVDKMVR

-144 ILRTSWEHKTEWVTQ
+144 ILRTSWVHKSETVEE
-159 EVPNFMQIEDPT
+159 EVPQFMQVIDPAY
-171 FMEELQQHLQML
+171 MEELQQHIQML
-183 QAKPDY
+183 QAQPDY
-189 LEDVPEATRLSVELS
+189 LEDVPEEVRLSIELT
-204 QQAGV
+204 QQTGQ
-209 PIRVY
+209 PIRVFK
-214 QEGTRMERTEK
+214 QGTRMERKEK
-225 VTRNHPTVDVCDFS
+225 VIRNHPTVEVCDFS

-244 PTCQGDLQKAN
+244 PTCQGDLNKAQ
-255 FIVHKFETSMS
+255 FIIHKFETSLS

-274 KNLDKIVTQNAT
+274 KNLDKINAQTAT
-286 ITSDM
+286 ITSDT
-291 GSQYDSTISQ
+291 GSQYDSTIGQ
-301 GSFNFKDE
+301 GNFNFKDE
-309 PRQKLYAYEYW
+309 PRKKMYAYEYW
-320 GYYDYNDDGIA
+320 GYYDFDDTGIA

-337 WVGDTIIRMD
+337 WIGDTIIRLD

-397 AKISAGQTGFQKG
+397 AKISAGQTGFAKG
-410 AMDQVNMNKFKNG
+410 TMDQVNLHKFKTG

-428 NGNVGN
+428 HGAQN
-434 PLQSIFTQ
+434 PQHSIFTQ
-442 NFPNIPESAPFV
+442 NFPNIPESAPFI

-501 IVRRLGNGLESLA
+501 IVRRIGNGMVEVA

-526 EDEVIRITNE
+526 EEEVVRVTNA
-536 NFVPIK
+536 NFVPVK
-542 RDDLAGEFDL
+542 RDDLAGEYDL

-593 KLHKLPDLAKYLD
+593 KLHKLPDLAHYL
-606 EWEPKP
+606 ETYEPKP
-612 DPMQEALQQL
+612 DPLAEAMQQL
-622 EIAKV
+622 EIAKL
-627 EAETALLRAQARE
+627 EAETALLKAQARE
-640 ADAKSYVQQ
+640 ADAKSFVQE

-665 TDKNNLDFYDKAN
+665 TDRNNLDFYDKAN
-678 GTDHERAVELQQQ
+678 GTEHERALELQQK
-691 KLNADIVS
+691 KLDTDVTKDVLKNQNA
-699 TSLKSQ
+699 LEL
-705 AQLDALDKQRGTA
+705 ADKQRGTA
-718 ILTEHAKASLQ
+718 LLQEHAKASLQ

-734 VR
+734 VK

>member
-1 MEINENK
+1 MDINVNK
-8 PVAVAS
+8 PVQVQG
-14 KLTDWKNEPDLQD
+14 KLTNWKNEPDIRD
-27 LKQDLTSATASQ
+27 LKQDLTEASAAYS
-39 AAQCKKIE
+39 AQVSKIE
-47 HWLDILY
+47 NWLNVLHMK
-54 LSGNSKPV
+54 GNSKPI
-62 TAENKSKVA
+62 TAEGKSKVA

-82 YSALSEIFLS
+82 YAALSEIFLS

-106 VKSAQQNELLIN
+106 VKSAQQNELILN

-127 VAFIDKMVR
+127 VGFIDKMVR
-136 TCVNEGTA
+136 ACVNEGTA
-144 ILRTSWEHKTEWVTQ
+144 ILRTSWVHKTESVTS
-159 EVPNFMQIEDPT
+159 EVPNFMQIEDPSY
-171 FMEELQQHLQML
+171 MEELQQHLQML

-189 LEDVPEATRLSVELS
+189 LEDLPEETRLSIELS
-204 QQAGV
+204 QEAGI
-209 PIRVY
+209 PIRVFK
-214 QEGTRMERTEK
+214 EGTRTETEDK
-225 VTRNHPTVDVCDFS
+225 VIRNHPTVEVCDFS

-244 PTCQGDLQKAN
+244 PTCQGDITKAN
-255 FIVHKFETSMS
+255 FLIHKFETSMS

-274 KNLDKIVTQNAT
+274 KNLEKINVQTATVTT
-286 ITSDM
+286 EI
-291 GSQYDSTISQ
+291 GSEYDSTVGQ
-301 GSFNFKDE
+301 GSFAFKDA
-309 PRQKLYAYEYW
+309 PRQKMYAYEYW
-320 GYYDYNDDGIA
+320 GYYDFDDTGIA

-337 WVGDTIIRMD
+337 WVGDTIIRLS

-355 FPFIFIPF
+355 FPFVFIPF

-410 AMDQVNMNKFKNG
+410 TMDQVNLHKYKNG

-428 NGNVGN
+428 NGNQN
-434 PLQSIFTQ
+434 PQHSIFTQ
-442 NFPNIPESAPFV
+442 NFPNIPESAPFI
-454 LNMVN
+454 LSMVN
-459 TDSESLTGVRA
+459 NDSESLTGVRA

-501 IVRRLGNGLESLA
+501 IVRRFGSGLVEVA
-514 RKFLTMNALFLE
+514 RKFLTMNAMFLAE
-526 EDEVIRITNE
+526 EEVVRITND
-536 NFVPIK
+536 NFVPVK
-542 RDDLAGEFDL
+542 RDDLAGDFDL

-593 KLHKLPDLAKYLD
+593 KLHKLPDLAHYL
-606 EWEPKP
+606 ETYEPKP
-612 DPMQEALQQL
+612 DPLAEAMQQL
-622 EIAKV
+622 EVAKL
-627 EAETALLRAQARE
+627 EAETALLKAQARE
-640 ADAKSYVQQ
+640 ADAKSFVQE

-665 TDKNNLDFYDKAN
+665 TDRNNLDFYDKAN
-678 GTDHERAVELQQQ
+678 GTDHERALELQQK
-691 KLNADIVS
+691 KLDTDVVNTTLKNQ
-699 TSLKSQ
+699 TS
-705 AQLDALDKQRGTA
+705 LDALDKQRGTA
-718 ILTEHAKASLQ
+718 LLTEHARAALQ
-729 PREKA
+729 PKEKA

>member
-1 MEINENK
+1 MEINVNK
-8 PVAVAS
+8 PVEVQG
-14 KLTDWKNEPDLQD
+14 KLTNWKNEPDIRD
-27 LKQDLTSATASQ
+27 LKQDLTEATASYS
-39 AAQCKKIE
+39 AQVSKIE
-47 HWLDILY
+47 GWLNVLNMRG
-54 LSGNSKPV
+54 SSAPV
-62 TAENKSKVA
+62 TAAGKSKVA

-106 VKSAQQNELLIN
+106 VKSAQQNELILN

-127 VAFIDKMVR
+127 IAFIDKMVR

-144 ILRTSWEHKTEWVTQ
+144 ILRTSWVHKSETVEE
-159 EVPNFMQIEDPT
+159 EVPQFMQVIDPAY
-171 FMEELQQHLQML
+171 MEELQQHIQML
-183 QAKPDY
+183 QAQPDY
-189 LEDVPEATRLSVELS
+189 LEDVPEEVRLSVELT
-204 QQAGV
+204 QQSGQ
-209 PIRVY
+209 PIRVFK
-214 QEGTRMERTEK
+214 QGTRMERKEK
-225 VTRNHPTVDVCDFS
+225 VIRNHPTVEVCDFS

-244 PTCQGDLQKAN
+244 PTCQGDLNKAQ
-255 FIVHKFETSMS
+255 FIIHKFETSLS

-274 KNLDKIVTQNAT
+274 KNLDKINAQTAT
-286 ITSDM
+286 ITSDT
-291 GSQYDSTISQ
+291 GSQYDSTIGQ
-301 GSFNFKDE
+301 GNFNFKDE
-309 PRQKLYAYEYW
+309 PRKKMYAYEYW
-320 GYYDYNDDGIA
+320 GYYDFDDTGIA

-337 WVGDTIIRMD
+337 WIGDTIIRLD

-397 AKISAGQTGFQKG
+397 AKISAGQTGFAKG
-410 AMDQVNMNKFKNG
+410 TMDQVNLHKFKTG

-428 NGNVGN
+428 HGAQN
-434 PLQSIFTQ
+434 PQHAIFTQ
-442 NFPNIPESAPFV
+442 NFPNIPESAPFI

-501 IVRRLGNGLESLA
+501 IVRRIGNGMVEVA

-526 EDEVIRITNE
+526 EEEVVRVTNA
-536 NFVPIK
+536 NFVPVK
-542 RDDLAGEFDL
+542 RDDLAGEYDL

-593 KLHKLPDLAKYLD
+593 KLHKLPDLAHYL
-606 EWEPKP
+606 ETYEPKP
-612 DPMQEALQQL
+612 DPLAEAMQQL
-622 EIAKV
+622 EIAKL
-627 EAETALLRAQARE
+627 EAETALLKAQARE
-640 ADAKSYVQQ
+640 ADAKSFVQE

-665 TDKNNLDFYDKAN
+665 TDRNNLDFYDKAN
-678 GTDHERAVELQQQ
+678 GTEHERALELQQK
-691 KLNADIVS
+691 KLDTDVTKDVLKNQNA
-699 TSLKSQ
+699 LEL
-705 AQLDALDKQRGTA
+705 ADKQRGTA
-718 ILTEHAKASLQ
+718 LLQEHAKASLQ

-734 VR
+734 VK

>member
-1 MEINENK
+1 MEINVNK
-8 PVAVAS
+8 PVEVQG
-14 KLTDWKNEPDLQD
+14 KLTNWKNEPDIRD
-27 LKQDLTSATASQ
+27 LKQDLTEATASYS
-39 AAQCKKIE
+39 AQVSKIE
-47 HWLDILY
+47 GWLNVLNMRGSSAPI
-54 LSGNSKPV
+54 
-62 TAENKSKVA
+62 TAAGKSKVA

-106 VKSAQQNELLIN
+106 VKSAQQNELILN

-127 VAFIDKMVR
+127 IAFVDKMVR

-144 ILRTSWEHKTEWVTQ
+144 ILRTSWVHKSETVEE
-159 EVPNFMQIEDPT
+159 EVPQFMQVIDPAY
-171 FMEELQQHLQML
+171 MEELQQHMQML
-183 QAKPDY
+183 QAQPDY
-189 LEDVPEATRLSVELS
+189 LEDVPEEVRLSIELT
-204 QQAGV
+204 QQTGQ
-209 PIRVY
+209 PIRVFK
-214 QEGTRMERTEK
+214 QGTRMERKEK
-225 VTRNHPTVDVCDFS
+225 VIRNHPTVEVCDFS

-244 PTCQGDLQKAN
+244 PTCQGDLNKAQ
-255 FIVHKFETSMS
+255 FIIHKFETSLS

-274 KNLDKIVTQNAT
+274 KNLDKINAQTAT
-286 ITSDM
+286 ITSDT
-291 GSQYDSTISQ
+291 GSQYDSTIGQ
-301 GSFNFKDE
+301 GNFNFKDE
-309 PRQKLYAYEYW
+309 PRKKMYAYEYW
-320 GYYDYNDDGIA
+320 GYYDFDDTGIA

-337 WVGDTIIRMD
+337 WIGDTIIRLD

-397 AKISAGQTGFQKG
+397 AKISAGQTGFAKG
-410 AMDQVNMNKFKNG
+410 TMDQVNLHKFKTG

-428 NGNVGN
+428 HGAQN
-434 PLQSIFTQ
+434 PQHAIFTQ
-442 NFPNIPESAPFV
+442 NFPNIPESAPFI

-501 IVRRLGNGLESLA
+501 IVRRIGNGMVEVA

-526 EDEVIRITNE
+526 EEEVVRVTNA
-536 NFVPIK
+536 NFVPVK
-542 RDDLAGEFDL
+542 RDDLAGEYDL

-593 KLHKLPDLAKYLD
+593 KLHKLPDLAHYL
-606 EWEPKP
+606 ETYEPKP
-612 DPMQEALQQL
+612 DPLAEAMQQL
-622 EIAKV
+622 EIAKL
-627 EAETALLRAQARE
+627 EAETALLKAQARE
-640 ADAKSYVQQ
+640 ADAKSFVQE

-665 TDKNNLDFYDKAN
+665 TDRNNLDFYDKAN
-678 GTDHERAVELQQQ
+678 GTEHERALELQQK
-691 KLNADIVS
+691 KLDTDVTKDVLKNQNA
-699 TSLKSQ
+699 LEL
-705 AQLDALDKQRGTA
+705 ADKQRGTA
-718 ILTEHAKASLQ
+718 LLQEHAKASLQ

-734 VR
+734 VK

>member
-1 MEINENK
+1 MDINVNK
-8 PVAVAS
+8 PVQVQG
-14 KLTDWKNEPDLQD
+14 KLTNWKNEPDIRD
-27 LKQDLTSATASQ
+27 LKQDLTEASAAYS
-39 AAQCKKIE
+39 AQVSKIE
-47 HWLDILY
+47 NWLNVLHMK
-54 LSGNSKPV
+54 GNSKPI
-62 TAENKSKVA
+62 TAEGKSKVA

-82 YSALSEIFLS
+82 YAALSEIFLS

-106 VKSAQQNELLIN
+106 VKSAQQNELILN

-127 VAFIDKMVR
+127 VGFIDKMVR
-136 TCVNEGTA
+136 ACVNEGTA
-144 ILRTSWEHKTEWVTQ
+144 ILRTSWVHKTESVTS
-159 EVPNFMQIEDPT
+159 EVPNFMQIEDPSY
-171 FMEELQQHLQML
+171 MEELQQHLQML

-189 LEDVPEATRLSVELS
+189 LEDLPEETRLSIELS
-204 QQAGV
+204 QEAGI
-209 PIRVY
+209 PIRVFK
-214 QEGTRMERTEK
+214 EGTRTETEDK
-225 VTRNHPTVDVCDFS
+225 VIRNHPTVEVCDFS

-244 PTCQGDLQKAN
+244 PTCQGDITKAN
-255 FIVHKFETSMS
+255 FLIHKFETSMS

-274 KNLDKIVTQNAT
+274 KNLEKINVQTATVTT
-286 ITSDM
+286 EI
-291 GSQYDSTISQ
+291 GSEYDSTVGQ
-301 GSFNFKDE
+301 GSFAFKDA
-309 PRQKLYAYEYW
+309 PRQKMYAYEYW
-320 GYYDYNDDGIA
+320 GYYDFDDTGIA

-337 WVGDTIIRMD
+337 WVGDTIIRLS

-355 FPFIFIPF
+355 FPFVFIPF

-410 AMDQVNMNKFKNG
+410 TMDQVNLHKYKNG

-428 NGNVGN
+428 NGNQN
-434 PLQSIFTQ
+434 PQHSIFTQ
-442 NFPNIPESAPFV
+442 NFPNIPESAPFI
-454 LNMVN
+454 LSMVN
-459 TDSESLTGVRA
+459 NDSESLTGVRA

-501 IVRRLGNGLESLA
+501 IVRRFGSGLVEVA
-514 RKFLTMNALFLE
+514 RKFLTMNAMFLAE
-526 EDEVIRITNE
+526 EEVVRITND
-536 NFVPIK
+536 NFVPVK
-542 RDDLAGEFDL
+542 RDDLAGDFDL

-593 KLHKLPDLAKYLD
+593 KLHKLPDLAHYL
-606 EWEPKP
+606 ETYEPKP
-612 DPMQEALQQL
+612 DPLAEAMQQL
-622 EIAKV
+622 EIAKL
-627 EAETALLRAQARE
+627 EAETALLKAQARE
-640 ADAKSYVQQ
+640 ADAKSFVQE

-665 TDKNNLDFYDKAN
+665 TDHNNLDFYDKAN
-678 GTDHERAVELQQQ
+678 GTDHERALELQQK
-691 KLNADIVS
+691 KLDTDVVNTTLKNQ
-699 TSLKSQ
+699 TS
-705 AQLDALDKQRGTA
+705 LDALDKQRGTA
-718 ILTEHAKASLQ
+718 LLTEHARAALQ
-729 PREKA
+729 PKEKA

>member
-1 MEINENK
+1 MDINVNK
-8 PVAVAS
+8 PVQVQG
-14 KLTDWKNEPDLQD
+14 KLTNWKNEPDIRD
-27 LKQDLTSATASQ
+27 LKQDLTEASAAYS
-39 AAQCKKIE
+39 AQVSKIE
-47 HWLDILY
+47 NWLNVLHMK
-54 LSGNSKPV
+54 GNSKPI
-62 TAENKSKVA
+62 TAEGKSKVA

-82 YSALSEIFLS
+82 YAALSEIFLS

-106 VKSAQQNELLIN
+106 VKSAQQNELILN

-127 VAFIDKMVR
+127 VGFIDKMVR
-136 TCVNEGTA
+136 ACVNEGTA
-144 ILRTSWEHKTEWVTQ
+144 ILRTSWVHKTESVTS
-159 EVPNFMQIEDPT
+159 EVPNFMQIEDPSY
-171 FMEELQQHLQML
+171 MEELQQHLQML

-189 LEDVPEATRLSVELS
+189 LEDLPEETRLSIELS
-204 QQAGV
+204 QEAGI
-209 PIRVY
+209 PIRVFK
-214 QEGTRMERTEK
+214 EGTRTETEDK
-225 VTRNHPTVDVCDFS
+225 VIRNHPTVEVCDFS

-244 PTCQGDLQKAN
+244 PTCQGDITKAN
-255 FIVHKFETSMS
+255 FLIHKFETSMS

-274 KNLDKIVTQNAT
+274 KNLEKINVQTATVTT
-286 ITSDM
+286 EI
-291 GSQYDSTISQ
+291 GSEYDSTVGQ
-301 GSFNFKDE
+301 GSFAFKDA
-309 PRQKLYAYEYW
+309 PRQKMYAYEYW
-320 GYYDYNDDGIA
+320 GYYDFDDTGIA

-337 WVGDTIIRMD
+337 WVGDTIIRLS

-355 FPFIFIPF
+355 FPFVFIPF

-410 AMDQVNMNKFKNG
+410 TMDQVNLHKYKNG

-428 NGNVGN
+428 NGNQN
-434 PLQSIFTQ
+434 PQHAIFTQ
-442 NFPNIPESAPFV
+442 NFPNIPESAPFI
-454 LNMVN
+454 LSMVN
-459 TDSESLTGVRA
+459 NDSESLTGVRA

-501 IVRRLGNGLESLA
+501 IVRRFGSGLVEVA
-514 RKFLTMNALFLE
+514 RKFLTMNAMFLAE
-526 EDEVIRITNE
+526 EEVVRITND
-536 NFVPIK
+536 NFVPVK
-542 RDDLAGEFDL
+542 RDDLAGDFDL

-593 KLHKLPDLAKYLD
+593 KLHKLPDLAHYLD
-606 EWEPKP
+606 TYEPKP
-612 DPMQEALQQL
+612 DPLAEAMQQL
-622 EIAKV
+622 EIAKL

-640 ADAKSYVQQ
+640 ADAKSFVQE

-665 TDKNNLDFYDKAN
+665 TDRNNLDFYDKAN
-678 GTDHERAVELQQQ
+678 GTDHERALELQQK
-691 KLNADIVS
+691 KLDTDVVNTTLKNQ
-699 TSLKSQ
+699 TS
-705 AQLDALDKQRGTA
+705 LDALDKQRGTA
-718 ILTEHAKASLQ
+718 LLTEHARAALQ
-729 PREKA
+729 PKEKA

>member
-1 MEINENK
+1 MDINVNK
-8 PVAVAS
+8 PVQVQG
-14 KLTDWKNEPDLQD
+14 KLTNWKNEPDIRD
-27 LKQDLTSATASQ
+27 LKQDLTEATAAYS
-39 AAQCKKIE
+39 AQVSKIE
-47 HWLDILY
+47 NWLNVLH
-54 LSGNSKPV
+54 LKGNSKPV
-62 TAENKSKVA
+62 TAEGKSKVA

-82 YSALSEIFLS
+82 YAALSEIFLS
-92 STDLFNVNPLTWED
+92 STDLFNVNPVTWED
-106 VKSAQQNELLIN
+106 VKSAQQNELILN

-127 VAFIDKMVR
+127 VGFIDKMVR
-136 TCVNEGTA
+136 ACVNEGTA
-144 ILRTSWEHKTEWVTQ
+144 ILRTSWVHKTETVTS
-159 EVPNFMQIEDPT
+159 EVPNFMQIEDPSY
-171 FMEELQQHLQML
+171 MEELQQHMQMM

-189 LEDVPEATRLSVELS
+189 LEDVPEEVRLSVELS

-214 QEGTRMERTEK
+214 KEGTRTERKEK
-225 VTRNHPTVDVCDFS
+225 VIRNHPTVDVCDFS

-244 PTCQGDLQKAN
+244 PTCQGDITKAN
-255 FIVHKFETSMS
+255 FLIHKFETSMS

-274 KNLDKIVTQNAT
+274 KNLEKINVQTAT
-286 ITSDM
+286 TTSEI
-291 GSQYDSTISQ
+291 GSQYDSTIGQ
-301 GSFNFKDE
+301 GSFTFKDA
-309 PRQKLYAYEYW
+309 PRQKMFAYEYW
-320 GYYDYNDDGIA
+320 GYYDFDDTGIA

-337 WVGDTIIRMD
+337 WIGDTIIRLD

-355 FPFIFIPF
+355 FPFVFIPF

-410 AMDQVNMNKFKNG
+410 SMDQVNLHKFRNG

-428 NGNVGN
+428 NGNQN
-434 PLQSIFTQ
+434 PQHSIFTQ
-442 NFPNIPESAPFV
+442 NFPNIPESAPFI

-501 IVRRLGNGLESLA
+501 IVRRIGSGLVEVA
-514 RKFLTMNALFLE
+514 RKFLTMNALFLDE
-526 EDEVIRITNE
+526 EEVVRVTNN

-542 RDDLAGEFDL
+542 RDDLSGEYDL

-593 KLHKLPDLAKYLD
+593 KLHKLPDLAHYLD
-606 EWEPKP
+606 TYEPKP
-612 DPMQEALQQL
+612 DPLAEARQQL
-622 EIAKV
+622 EIAKL
-627 EAETALLRAQARE
+627 EAETALLKAQARE
-640 ADAKSYVQQ
+640 ADAKSYVQE

-654 EQARAGQMQSQ
+654 EQARAANMQST

-678 GTDHERAVELQQQ
+678 GTDHQRALEMQQQ
-691 KLNADIVS
+691 KLDTDVVN
-699 TSLKSQ
+699 TTLNNQ
-705 AQLDALDKQRGTA
+705 ANLDAMDKQRGTA
-718 ILTEHAKASLQ
+718 LLTEHAKAALQ
-729 PREKA
+729 PKEKA

>member
-1 MEINENK
+1 MDIKLNK
-8 PVAVAS
+8 APES
-14 KLTDWKNEPDLQD
+14 QDKLTSWKKEPDIRD
-27 LKQDLTSATASQ
+27 LKQDLTEATATYS
-39 AAQCKKIE
+39 AQCSKIE
-47 HWLDILY
+47 SWLNVLHMRG
-54 LSGNSKPV
+54 SSKPV
-62 TAENKSKVA
+62 TADNKSKVA

-92 STDLFNVNPLTWED
+92 SSDLFNVNPLTWED
-106 VKSAQQNELLIN
+106 VKSAQQNELILN
-118 SQFDTKIDK
+118 SQFDTKINK
-127 VAFIDKMVR
+127 VAFIDRMVR

-144 ILRTSWEHKTEWVTQ
+144 ILRTSWIHKSETVES
-159 EVPNFMQIEDPT
+159 EVPNFMMVPESDPAYLQ
-171 FMEELQQHLQML
+171 ELQQHLQML
-183 QAKPDY
+183 QQEPDY
-189 LEDVPEATRLSVELS
+189 LEDLPEEVRMSIEMT
-204 QQAGV
+204 QAEGT

-214 QEGTRMERTEK
+214 KDGTKIEREEK
-225 VTRNHPTVDVCDFS
+225 VIRNHPTVEVCDFS
-239 SIYVD
+239 SVYVD
-244 PTCQGDLQKAN
+244 PTCQGDLTKAN
-255 FIVHKFETSMS
+255 FLIYKFETSLS

-274 KNLDKIVTQNAT
+274 KNLDKINAQT
-286 ITSDM
+286 ATVTSDI
-291 GSQYDSTISQ
+291 GSQYDSSSGANFT
-301 GSFNFKDE
+301 FKDE
-309 PRQKLYAYEYW
+309 PRKKMHAYEYW
-320 GYYDYNDDGIA
+320 GYYDIDGSGIA

-369 LYGEPDA
+369 LFGEPDA

-397 AKISAGQTGFQKG
+397 AKISAGQTGFAKG
-410 AMDQVNMNKFKNG
+410 SMDQVNLHKFRTG

-428 NGNVGN
+428 NANSN
-434 PLQSIFTQ
+434 PLHTIFTQ
-442 NFPNIPESAPFV
+442 TFPNIPESAPFI

-470 FQGTGVSGVN
+470 FSGTGVSGVN

-501 IVRRLGNGLESLA
+501 IVRRIGDGLVQVA
-514 RKFLTMNALFLE
+514 RKFITMNAMFLE
-526 EDEVIRITNE
+526 DEEVVRVTNDK
-536 NFVPIK
+536 FVPIK
-542 RDDLAGEFDL
+542 RDDLRGDYDL

-593 KLHKLPDLAKYLD
+593 KLHKLPDLAHFL
-606 EWEPKP
+606 ENWEPKP
-612 DPMQEALQQL
+612 DPLAEAQQQL
-622 EIAKV
+622 EIAKL
-627 EAETALLRAQARE
+627 EAETALLKAQARE
-640 ADAKSYVQQ
+640 AEAKSYVQE

-654 EQARAGQMQSQ
+654 EQARASNMQST
-665 TDKNNLDFYDKAN
+665 TDKNNLDFYNKAN
-678 GTDHERAVELQQQ
+678 GIEHNQAKEMQQQ
-691 KLNADIVS
+691 KLDTDVVN
-699 TSLKSQ
+699 TTLKNQ
-705 AQLDALDKQRGTA
+705 AQLDMLDKQRGTA
-718 ILTEHAKASLQ
+718 LLTEHAKASLQ

>member
-1 MEINENK
+1 MDINLNK
-8 PVAVAS
+8 PVTPQS
-14 KLTDWKNEPDLQD
+14 KLTNWKNEPDIRD
-27 LKQDLTSATASQ
+27 LKQDLTECTSYHSTQ
-39 AAQCKKIE
+39 VNKIE
-47 HWLDILY
+47 NWLNVLNV
-54 LSGNSKPV
+54 SGNAKPV
-62 TAENKSKVA
+62 TVDGKSKVA

-82 YSALSEIFLS
+82 YAALSEIFLS

-106 VKSAQQNELLIN
+106 VKSAEQNELILN
-118 SQFDTKIDK
+118 NQFDTKIDK
-127 VAFIDKMVR
+127 VAFIDKLVR

-144 ILRTSWEHKTEWVTQ
+144 ILRTSWVNKVEYVEEDEPQ
-159 EVPNFMQIEDPT
+159 FMQIPDPSY
-171 FMEELQQHLQML
+171 MEELQQHLQML

-189 LEDVPEATRLSVELS
+189 LEDLPEEVRMSIELS
-204 QQAGV
+204 QEQGI
-209 PIRVY
+209 PIRVF
-214 QEGTRMERTEK
+214 QEGVQRVRKEK
-225 VTRNHPTVDVCDFS
+225 TIRNHPMVEVCDFS

-244 PTCQGDLQKAN
+244 PTCQGDITKAN
-255 FIVHKFETSMS
+255 FIIHKFETSMS
-266 DLKRDGRY
+266 DLKRDKRY
-274 KNLDKIVTQNAT
+274 KNLDKILINTAT
-286 ITSDM
+286 TTSDM
-291 GSQYDSTISQ
+291 GSEYDSAQ
-301 GSFNFKDE
+301 GQGGFTFKDE
-309 PRQKLYAYEYW
+309 ARKKLFAYEYW
-320 GYYDYNDDGIA
+320 GYYDFDDSGIA

-337 WVGDTIIRMD
+337 WVGDTIIRLD

-355 FPFIFIPF
+355 FPFVFIPF

-397 AKISAGQTGFQKG
+397 AKISAGQTGFAKG
-410 AMDQVNMNKFKNG
+410 TMDQVNLHKFRNG

-428 NGNVGN
+428 NANQN
-434 PLQSIFTQ
+434 PQHSIFTQ
-442 NFPNIPESAPFV
+442 NFPNIPESAPFI

-501 IVRRLGNGLESLA
+501 IVRRLGNGLVEVA

-526 EDEVIRITNE
+526 EEEVVRVTNN
-536 NFVPIK
+536 NFVPVK
-542 RDDLAGEFDL
+542 RDDLAGDFDL

-593 KLHKLPDLAKYLD
+593 KLHKLPDLAHYLD
-606 EWEPKP
+606 TWEPQP
-612 DPMQEALQQL
+612 DPMQEALKEL
-622 EIAKV
+622 ELAKIK
-627 EAETALLRAQARE
+627 AETALLNAQARE
-640 ADAKSYVQQ
+640 ADAKSFVQE

-654 EQARAGQMQSQ
+654 ENARASQMQSQ

-678 GTDHERAVELQQQ
+678 GTDHQRALEMQQR
-691 KLNADIVS
+691 KLDTDVVN
-699 TSLKSQ
+699 TTLKNQ
-705 AQLDALDKQRGTA
+705 AQLDALDKQRGTSL
-718 ILTEHAKASLQ
+718 LTEHAKASLQ
-729 PREKA
+729 PKEKT

>member
-1 MEINENK
+1 MDINVNK
-8 PVAVAS
+8 PVQVQG
-14 KLTDWKNEPDLQD
+14 KLTNWKNEPDIRD
-27 LKQDLTSATASQ
+27 LKQDLTEATAAYS
-39 AAQCKKIE
+39 AQVSKIE
-47 HWLDILY
+47 NWLNVLH
-54 LSGNSKPV
+54 LKGNSKPV
-62 TAENKSKVA
+62 TAEGKSKVA

-82 YSALSEIFLS
+82 YAALSEIFLS
-92 STDLFNVNPLTWED
+92 STDLFNVNPVTWED
-106 VKSAQQNELLIN
+106 VKSAQQNELILN

-127 VAFIDKMVR
+127 VGFIDKMVR
-136 TCVNEGTA
+136 ACVNEGTA
-144 ILRTSWEHKTEWVTQ
+144 ILRTSWVHKTETVTS
-159 EVPNFMQIEDPT
+159 EVPNFMQIEDPSY
-171 FMEELQQHLQML
+171 MEELQQHMQMM

-189 LEDVPEATRLSVELS
+189 LEDVPEEVRLSVELS

-214 QEGTRMERTEK
+214 KEGTRTERKEK
-225 VTRNHPTVDVCDFS
+225 VIRNHPTVDVCDFS

-244 PTCQGDLQKAN
+244 PTCQGDITKAN
-255 FIVHKFETSMS
+255 FLIHKFETSMS

-274 KNLDKIVTQNAT
+274 KNLEKINVQTAT
-286 ITSDM
+286 TTSEI
-291 GSQYDSTISQ
+291 GSQYDSTIGQ
-301 GSFNFKDE
+301 GSFTFKDA
-309 PRQKLYAYEYW
+309 PRQKMFAYEYW
-320 GYYDYNDDGIA
+320 GYYDFDDTGIA

-337 WVGDTIIRMD
+337 WIGDTIIRLD

-355 FPFIFIPF
+355 FPFVFIPF

-410 AMDQVNMNKFKNG
+410 SMDQVNLHKFRNG

-428 NGNVGN
+428 NGNQN
-434 PLQSIFTQ
+434 PQHSIFTQ
-442 NFPNIPESAPFV
+442 NFPNIPESAPFI

-501 IVRRLGNGLESLA
+501 IVRRIGSGLVEVA
-514 RKFLTMNALFLE
+514 RKFLTMNALFLDE
-526 EDEVIRITNE
+526 EEVVRVTNN

-542 RDDLAGEFDL
+542 RDDLSGEYDL

-593 KLHKLPDLAKYLD
+593 KLHKLPDLAHYLD
-606 EWEPKP
+606 TYEPKP
-612 DPMQEALQQL
+612 DPLAEARQQL
-622 EIAKV
+622 EIAKL
-627 EAETALLRAQARE
+627 EAETALLKAQARE
-640 ADAKSYVQQ
+640 ADAKSYVQE

-654 EQARAGQMQSQ
+654 EQARAANMQST

-678 GTDHERAVELQQQ
+678 GTDHQRALEMQQQ
-691 KLNADIVS
+691 KLDTDVVN
-699 TSLKSQ
+699 TTLKNQ
-705 AQLDALDKQRGTA
+705 ANLDALDKQRGTA
-718 ILTEHAKASLQ
+718 LLTEHAKAALQ
-729 PREKA
+729 PKEKA